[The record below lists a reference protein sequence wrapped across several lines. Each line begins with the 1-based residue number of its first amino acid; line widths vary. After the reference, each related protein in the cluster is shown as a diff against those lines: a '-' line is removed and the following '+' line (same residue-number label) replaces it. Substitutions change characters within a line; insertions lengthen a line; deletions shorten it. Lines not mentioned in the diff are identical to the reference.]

1 MADTEEEAVSL
12 GIDGAFIL
20 PLRVID
26 TPGGAVMHM
35 LRPVFPLQPGLPA
48 GTRGSG
54 FLKIGEVYFSEVLP
68 GCVKAWKRHTRQTQ
82 HFAVP
87 DGLLGIVLYDDREGS
102 PREGCLRLSVS
113 GAAEPMPCCASPAA
127 YGTVLR
133 LWGESRPSSATRRTF
148 PMTRMRERNV
158 RMTRRNPDSFLST
171 GIRIF
176 RPNRAALFL
185 SRSASVSGAGRFA

>member
-82 HFAVP
+82 YFAVP
-87 DGLLGIVLYDDREGS
+87 DGLLGIVLYDVPEV
-102 PREGCLRLSVS
+102 PQHKKEETEQ
-113 GAAEPMPCCASPAA
+113 A
-127 YGTVLR
+127 
-133 LWGESRPSSATRRTF
+133 GEEQA
-148 PMTRMRERNV
+148 
-158 RMTRRNPDSFLST
+158 
-171 GIRIF
+171 
-176 RPNRAALFL
+176 
-185 SRSASVSGAGRFA
+185 

>member
-82 HFAVP
+82 YFAVP

-102 PREGCLRLSVS
+102 PSRGGLKTLRLGRS
-113 GAAEPMPCCASPAA
+113 GTYALLRIPCGVWYGFTALGGKPAIICNAADIPHDPNEGKKCPYDAP
-127 YGTVLR
+127 
-133 LWGESRPSSATRRTF
+133 ESGFIPFDWNQDFPS
-148 PMTRMRERNV
+148 
-158 RMTRRNPDSFLST
+158 
-171 GIRIF
+171 
-176 RPNRAALFL
+176 
-185 SRSASVSGAGRFA
+185 

>member
-82 HFAVP
+82 YF
-87 DGLLGIVLYDDREGS
+87 
-102 PREGCLRLSVS
+102 SVS

-158 RMTRRNPDSFLST
+158 RMTRRNPDSYPST
-171 GIRIF
+171 GTRIF

>member
-82 HFAVP
+82 YFAVP

-102 PREGCLRLSVS
+102 PSRGVLKTLRLGRS
-113 GAAEPMPCCASPAA
+113 GTYALLRIPCGVWYGFTALGGKPASICHAADIPHDPNEGKKCPYDAP
-127 YGTVLR
+127 
-133 LWGESRPSSATRRTF
+133 ESGFIPFDWNQDFPS
-148 PMTRMRERNV
+148 
-158 RMTRRNPDSFLST
+158 
-171 GIRIF
+171 
-176 RPNRAALFL
+176 
-185 SRSASVSGAGRFA
+185 

>member
-1 MADTEEEAVSL
+1 MGDTEEEAVSL

-82 HFAVP
+82 YFAVP

-102 PREGCLRLSVS
+102 PSRGVLKTLRLGRS
-113 GAAEPMPCCASPAA
+113 GTYGGKPAIICNAADIPHDPNEGKKCPYDTP
-127 YGTVLR
+127 
-133 LWGESRPSSATRRTF
+133 ESGFIPFDWNQDFPS
-148 PMTRMRERNV
+148 
-158 RMTRRNPDSFLST
+158 
-171 GIRIF
+171 
-176 RPNRAALFL
+176 
-185 SRSASVSGAGRFA
+185 